1 LDEPRRI
8 ACFHLN
14 QVGDLLFSLPAIH
27 SLRACFPEAQIVSVA
42 RPHLRDLLELS
53 HLMDKVIERP
63 RRPLGAGFHVAAA
76 LRRERFD
83 LALLFS
89 TSLGMSVLARI
100 TGAPVRVGF
109 GDSISRFFVTHRVP
123 RTNPPSMQNNLRL
136 VEAIGCPVI
145 KRDYS
150 GLIHPG
156 PIEQEAAESVL
167 KSAGVGPGERFAVL
181 APGTSWRRELKC
193 WSDEGFAQVA
203 DMIAR
208 DLGMRSVVVGIS
220 NGCTICDRTASAV
233 DLIGKTS
240 LSVLAAVIERA
251 SVFIGVDSG
260 VMHLAAAV
268 KTPVVA
274 LFGPS
279 DPEMTGPQGE
289 THRIVSAH
297 APCRPCHRKTCDIGR
312 ECMERIVADEVISA
326 AYSIMSNQARQAS
339 TG

>member
-1 LDEPRRI
+1 MDEPRRI

-14 QVGDLLFSLPAIH
+14 QVGDLLFSLPAIYD
-27 SLRACFPEAQIVSVA
+27 LRACFPEAQIVSVA
-42 RPHLRDLLELS
+42 RPHLRELLGLS
-53 HLMDKVIERP
+53 HLVDKVIERP
-63 RRPLGAGFHVAAA
+63 RRPFGAGFHVAAA

-89 TSLGMSVLARI
+89 TSLGMSVLARL

-123 RTNPPSMQNNLRL
+123 KSKPPSMQNNLKL

-167 KSAGVGPGERFAVL
+167 KSAGVVPGERFAVL

-193 WSDEGFAQVA
+193 WSDEGFARVA

-220 NGCTICDRTASAV
+220 NGCTICDLTPSAV

-240 LSVLAAVIERA
+240 LPVLAAMIERA
-251 SVFIGVDSG
+251 SVFVGVDTG

-279 DPEMTGPQGE
+279 GELEWGPW
-289 THRIVSAH
+289 RVASRVIVSEAH
-297 APCRPCHRKTCDIGR
+297 PCRPCGNDGCGGGKVSECLTTLPVDRVFTAAR
-312 ECMERIVADEVISA
+312 ELLA
-326 AYSIMSNQARQAS
+326 APR
-339 TG
+339 G